1 MSVET
6 ESLGICIVLLS
17 AATSAR
23 HRYVCLFRSFVNVP
37 SIRSRDTEIFIFIV
51 VLLFKIAFV
60 CVRGK
65 YEIRVAKFNEAHGST
80 RETEKRMNFKRGV
93 ARTM

>member
-37 SIRSRDTEIFIFIV
+37 SIRSRDTEILIFIV
-51 VLLFKIAFV
+51 VLLLKIAFV

-65 YEIRVAKFNEAHGST
+65 YNIYGWQSLTKH
-80 RETEKRMNFKRGV
+80 TEVLGRRRKG
-93 ARTM
+93 